1 MHERYQP
8 HAAGYYPPMLQID
21 IITLF
26 PEMFAGPFSTSIIG
40 RSVESGLA
48 SVELHQLRDFA
59 TDRHHRVDD
68 TAFGGGPGMVL
79 KAEPLLGAVR
89 HVKNLRE
96 NSNPHVILLSPQGRQ
111 LKQGRVIE
119 LSEMPAITLVCGHYE
134 GVDQRFIDAEVDE
147 EISIGDYVLT
157 GGEIPAMVLVD
168 AVVRL
173 QPGALGDADSAG
185 TDSFSAGLDGLLQG
199 PIYTRPERIG
209 NVSVPDVLLSGD
221 HVRIEKWRREQ
232 SVKRTRER
240 RPELLEDWPE

>member
-1 MHERYQP
+1 
-8 HAAGYYPPMLQID
+8 MLQID

-26 PEMFAGPFSTSIIG
+26 PEMFAGPFSTSIVG
-40 RSVESGLA
+40 RAVESGLA

-79 KAEPLLGAVR
+79 KAEPLISAVR
-89 HVKNLRE
+89 HIQNLRG
-96 NSNPHVILLSPQGRQ
+96 NSNPHVVLLSPQGRQ

-119 LSEMPAITLVCGHYE
+119 LGEMPAITLVCGHYE

-168 AVVRL
+168 AMVRL
-173 QPGALGDADSAG
+173 QPGALGDADSAA

-209 NVSVPDVLLSGD
+209 DMSVPDVLLSGD

-240 RPELLEDWPE
+240 RQELLEDWPE

>member
-1 MHERYQP
+1 
-8 HAAGYYPPMLQID
+8 MLQID

-26 PEMFAGPFSTSIIG
+26 PEMFAGPFSTSIVG
-40 RSVESGLA
+40 RAVESGLA

-79 KAEPLLGAVR
+79 KAEPLISAVR
-89 HVKNLRE
+89 HIKNLRG
-96 NSNPHVILLSPQGRQ
+96 NSNPHVVLLSPQGRQ

-119 LSEMPAITLVCGHYE
+119 LGEMPAITLVCGHYE

-168 AVVRL
+168 AMVRL
-173 QPGALGDADSAG
+173 QPGALGDADSAA

-209 NVSVPDVLLSGD
+209 DMSVPDVLLSGD

-240 RPELLEDWPE
+240 RQELLEDWPE